1 MNNNKIVQQSQTSK
15 AAPGV
20 FNNNIYHIEEQ
31 FNLIKEK
38 FKIQD
43 GADNTLLWVTTPTLA
58 LKKEFHLSSDEACT
72 QEVLDI
78 KMHSIVNFSD
88 KWDVTDTSTNT
99 LIGTIKEKIHLTPK
113 WDVLNDKG
121 EVMASVGEELKDILV
136 GQIGIP
142 KKFNL
147 THNKGSI
154 IGTYSQEFSMMMLKF
169 DLDFSSDTEILID
182 RRLGIALGLI
192 ILDKMISQYSQ
203 SQEQSS

>member
-1 MNNNKIVQQSQTSK
+1 MNNNKIAQPSQNTK

-31 FNLIKEK
+31 FTLIKEK

-43 GADNTLLWVTTPTLA
+43 GAGNTLLWVTTPTLA
-58 LKKEFHLSSDEACT
+58 LKKEFHIFSDEACT

-78 KMHSIVNFSD
+78 KMHGIVNFSD
-88 KWDVTDTSTNT
+88 KWDVTDKSTNT
-99 LIGTIKEKIHLTPK
+99 LIGTIKQKINLTLK
-113 WDVLNDKG
+113 WELLNDKG
-121 EVMASVGEELKDILV
+121 EAMANVGEELKDLLV

-147 THNKGSI
+147 THNNGSI
-154 IGTYSQEFSMMMLKF
+154 MGTYSQELSMTMLKF
-169 DLDFSSDTEILID
+169 DLDFNSDTEILID

-192 ILDKMISQYSQ
+192 IVDKIISQNNQ
-203 SQEQSS
+203 MQENNI

>member
-1 MNNNKIVQQSQTSK
+1 
-15 AAPGV
+15 
-20 FNNNIYHIEEQ
+20 
-31 FNLIKEK
+31 
-38 FKIQD
+38 
-43 GADNTLLWVTTPTLA
+43 
-58 LKKEFHLSSDEACT
+58 
-72 QEVLDI
+72 
-78 KMHSIVNFSD
+78 
-88 KWDVTDTSTNT
+88 
-99 LIGTIKEKIHLTPK
+99 
-113 WDVLNDKG
+113 
-121 EVMASVGEELKDILV
+121 MASVGEELKDILV

-147 THNKGSI
+147 THNNGSI